1 LKPKLTYDYIQK
13 CIFVHRCNSIHRFDR
28 RLEKIVSDPI
38 FIHCFWI
45 SFFNNHCWSRRF
57 ACLWNAQKWR
67 CFSSTDKFTECSV
80 PNQYVKNR
88 VLLYCGF
95 LYIKCAAYFTQLFQ
109 LSLQHTYSEVL
120 LSHLHIH
127 TQHRE
132 QIWKIMS
139 SFSFSLP
146 LLIFYWL
153 VLNCGT

>member
-1 LKPKLTYDYIQK
+1 MKPKLTYDYIQK

-95 LYIKCAAYFTQLFQ
+95 LYIKCAAYFTNFF
-109 LSLQHTYSEVL
+109 SWVYNTHT
-120 LSHLHIH
+120 
-127 TQHRE
+127 R
-132 QIWKIMS
+132 KCC
-139 SFSFSLP
+139 F
-146 LLIFYWL
+146 LISIFTH
-153 VLNCGT
+153 NTESRFEK